1 MSMAIIHLCSI
12 NLPEKSKEVLLIIT
26 EGKYH
31 QVKRMFA
38 AVGNRVLTLHHE
50 KIGEIQLDVE
60 EGQWCEL
67 TESERKSFSK

>member
-1 MSMAIIHLCSI
+1 
-12 NLPEKSKEVLLIIT
+12 
-26 EGKYH
+26 
-31 QVKRMFA
+31 MFA
-38 AVGNRVLTLHHE
+38 VVGNRVLTLHHE